1 MSIQMRGAEVAKAMK
16 EKLIREREELNAA
29 GVNPCLTIIRVG
41 AKENDLAYERG
52 AKKRMEMIGIE
63 CRIAEL
69 PEDIS
74 QEEFEDAFCKINK
87 DPEVHGILLFQPL
100 PEQLDVEK
108 IRQMI
113 DPAKDMDGMS
123 PVNLAKIFEGDR
135 TAYAPCTSEAVM
147 HIMNHYGIEL
157 QGKRVTVIGR
167 SMVVGKP
174 LSMLG
179 IDVSYTKTGIVVALV
194 FVGIPF
200 VVRAIQPVLEKLDGQ
215 YEEAAY
221 ILGAGRE
228 KTFFR
233 VILPELTPALFT
245 GFGLALAR
253 GIGEYGSVIYISG
266 NSAKNHTQVIS
277 YVIMQKLNY
286 IDYESATAIALVM
299 LVFSFLILL
308 FVNIIQVRQ
317 AKKTL

>member
-16 EKLIREREELNAA
+16 EQLIREREELNAA

-63 CRIAEL
+63 CRVAEL

-147 HIMNHYGIEL
+147 HIMKHYGIEL

-174 LSMLG
+174 LSMLMLG
-179 IDVSYTKTGIVVALV
+179 QNATVTICHSRTKDLAD
-194 FVGIPF
+194 
-200 VVRAIQPVLEKLDGQ
+200 RCR
-215 YEEAAY
+215 EA
-221 ILGAGRE
+221 
-228 KTFFR
+228 
-233 VILPELTPALFT
+233 
-245 GFGLALAR
+245 
-253 GIGEYGSVIYISG
+253 
-266 NSAKNHTQVIS
+266 
-277 YVIMQKLNY
+277 
-286 IDYESATAIALVM
+286 
-299 LVFSFLILL
+299 
-308 FVNIIQVRQ
+308 
-317 AKKTL
+317 

>member
-174 LSMLG
+174 LSMLMLG
-179 IDVSYTKTGIVVALV
+179 QNATVTICHSRTKDLADRCREAEIIVAAIGRSGCRNQRTGRRNPLWRCGLRKCPGKSIPYHTGSGRSRKRHNICTRLSRAACRPYRSERTRTTQRVTPPLCRTQYKWVKNSYS
-194 FVGIPF
+194 
-200 VVRAIQPVLEKLDGQ
+200 R
-215 YEEAAY
+215 
-221 ILGAGRE
+221 
-228 KTFFR
+228 
-233 VILPELTPALFT
+233 
-245 GFGLALAR
+245 
-253 GIGEYGSVIYISG
+253 
-266 NSAKNHTQVIS
+266 
-277 YVIMQKLNY
+277 
-286 IDYESATAIALVM
+286 
-299 LVFSFLILL
+299 
-308 FVNIIQVRQ
+308 
-317 AKKTL
+317 

>member
-16 EKLIREREELNAA
+16 EQLIREREELNAA
-29 GVNPCLTIIRVG
+29 GVNPCLAIIRVG

-63 CRIAEL
+63 CRVAEL

-74 QEEFEDAFCKINK
+74 QEEFENAFCKINK
-87 DPEVHGILLFQPL
+87 DPKVHGILLFQPL

-147 HIMNHYGIEL
+147 HIMKHYGIEL

-174 LSMLG
+174 LSMLMLG
-179 IDVSYTKTGIVVALV
+179 QNATVTICHSRTKDLADRCREAEIIVAAIGRAKHITADMIAEGAVVAD
-194 FVGIPF
+194 VGIN
-200 VVRAIQPVLEKLDGQ
+200 VLEDGTLCGDVD
-215 YEEAAY
+215 YENV
-221 ILGAGRE
+221 RE
-228 KTFFR
+228 KVSHITPVPGGVGNVTTSVLASHVLRAARIVQNELRQRR
-233 VILPELTPALFT
+233 V
-245 GFGLALAR
+245 
-253 GIGEYGSVIYISG
+253 
-266 NSAKNHTQVIS
+266 
-277 YVIMQKLNY
+277 
-286 IDYESATAIALVM
+286 
-299 LVFSFLILL
+299 
-308 FVNIIQVRQ
+308 
-317 AKKTL
+317 

>member
-1 MSIQMRGAEVAKAMK
+1 MKSMEIKNIFRKK
-16 EKLIREREELNAA
+16 EKNTRVIPGFGLTMGITVTMLSLLILIPLISVFIYSFKMKPSEFWQLITAKQVANALA
-29 GVNPCLTIIRVG
+29 TSFLCSFLAAVINSIFGVI
-41 AKENDLAYERG
+41 LAWVLVRYEFPG
-52 AKKRMEMIGIE
+52 KRLVDGLI
-63 CRIAEL
+63 EL
-69 PEDIS
+69 P
-74 QEEFEDAFCKINK
+74 FAL
-87 DPEVHGILLFQPL
+87 PTAVAGITLS
-100 PEQLDVEK
+100 K
-108 IRQMI
+108 MYSST
-113 DPAKDMDGMS
+113 GM
-123 PVNLAKIFEGDR
+123 L
-135 TAYAPCTSEAVM
+135 
-147 HIMNHYGIEL
+147 
-157 QGKRVTVIGR
+157 
-167 SMVVGKP
+167 GKP

-221 ILGAGRE
+221 ILGAGRA

-233 VILPELTPALFT
+233 VILPELTPALLT

-253 GIGEYGSVIYISG
+253 GTGEYGSVIYISG

>member
-63 CRIAEL
+63 CRIVEL

-174 LSMLG
+174 LSMPDAWTECNCNYLPFTHKRSG
-179 IDVSYTKTGIVVALV
+179 PTDVSEAEIIVA
-194 FVGIPF
+194 
-200 VVRAIQPVLEKLDGQ
+200 AIDG
-215 YEEAAY
+215 AKHITA
-221 ILGAGRE
+221 
-228 KTFFR
+228 
-233 VILPELTPALFT
+233 
-245 GFGLALAR
+245 
-253 GIGEYGSVIYISG
+253 EYDRRRSG
-266 NSAKNHTQVIS
+266 W
-277 YVIMQKLNY
+277 
-286 IDYESATAIALVM
+286 
-299 LVFSFLILL
+299 
-308 FVNIIQVRQ
+308 
-317 AKKTL
+317 

>member
-174 LSMLG
+174 LSMLMLG
-179 IDVSYTKTGIVVALV
+179 QNATVTICHSRTKDLAD
-194 FVGIPF
+194 
-200 VVRAIQPVLEKLDGQ
+200 RCREAEK
-215 YEEAAY
+215 
-221 ILGAGRE
+221 
-228 KTFFR
+228 
-233 VILPELTPALFT
+233 
-245 GFGLALAR
+245 
-253 GIGEYGSVIYISG
+253 
-266 NSAKNHTQVIS
+266 
-277 YVIMQKLNY
+277 
-286 IDYESATAIALVM
+286 
-299 LVFSFLILL
+299 
-308 FVNIIQVRQ
+308 
-317 AKKTL
+317 

>member
-174 LSMLG
+174 LSMLMLG
-179 IDVSYTKTGIVVALV
+179 QNATVTICHSRTKDLADRCREAEIIVAAIGRAKHITADMIAEGAVVAD
-194 FVGIPF
+194 VGIN
-200 VVRAIQPVLEKLDGQ
+200 VLEDGTLCGGLRKCPGKSIPYHTGSGRSRKRHNLCTRLSRAACRPYRSERTRTTQRVTPPLCRTQ
-215 YEEAAY
+215 Y
-221 ILGAGRE
+221 
-228 KTFFR
+228 KW
-233 VILPELTPALFT
+233 
-245 GFGLALAR
+245 
-253 GIGEYGSVIYISG
+253 
-266 NSAKNHTQVIS
+266 AKNS
-277 YVIMQKLNY
+277 YN
-286 IDYESATAIALVM
+286 
-299 LVFSFLILL
+299 
-308 FVNIIQVRQ
+308 R
-317 AKKTL
+317 

>member
-1 MSIQMRGAEVAKAMK
+1 
-16 EKLIREREELNAA
+16 
-29 GVNPCLTIIRVG
+29 
-41 AKENDLAYERG
+41 
-52 AKKRMEMIGIE
+52 MIGIE

-87 DPEVHGILLFQPL
+87 DPEVHGILLFQP
-100 PEQLDVEK
+100 PERLDVEK

-174 LSMLG
+174 LSMLMLG
-179 IDVSYTKTGIVVALV
+179 QNATVTICHSRTKDLADRCREAEIIVAAIGRANHITADMIAEGAVVAD
-194 FVGIPF
+194 VGIN
-200 VVRAIQPVLEKLDGQ
+200 VLEDGTLCGDVD
-215 YEEAAY
+215 YENV
-221 ILGAGRE
+221 RE
-228 KTFFR
+228 KSIPYHTGSGRSRKRHNLCTRLSRAACRPYRSERTRTTQR
-233 VILPELTPALFT
+233 VTPPLCRT
-245 GFGLALAR
+245 Q
-253 GIGEYGSVIYISG
+253 YKWVK
-266 NSAKNHTQVIS
+266 NSYS
-277 YVIMQKLNY
+277 
-286 IDYESATAIALVM
+286 
-299 LVFSFLILL
+299 
-308 FVNIIQVRQ
+308 R
-317 AKKTL
+317 

>member
-74 QEEFEDAFCKINK
+74 QQELENVVQQQNED
-87 DPEVHGILLFQPL
+87 DTVDGILVQLPL
-100 PEQLDVEK
+100 PKHLNEQAVIDKISPLKDV
-108 IRQMI
+108 
-113 DPAKDMDGMS
+113 DGLHPVNAMDGMS

-135 TAYAPCTSEAVM
+135 TAYVPCTSEAVM

-174 LSMLG
+174 LSMLMLG
-179 IDVSYTKTGIVVALV
+179 QNATVTICHSRTKDLADRCREAEIIVAAIGRANHITADMIAEGAVVAD
-194 FVGIPF
+194 VGIN
-200 VVRAIQPVLEKLDGQ
+200 VLEDGTLCGDVD
-215 YEEAAY
+215 YENV
-221 ILGAGRE
+221 RE
-228 KTFFR
+228 K
-233 VILPELTPALFT
+233 VSHITPVPGGVGNVTTSVLASHVLRAART
-245 GFGLALAR
+245 GQNEHGQRR
-253 GIGEYGSVIYISG
+253 G
-266 NSAKNHTQVIS
+266 
-277 YVIMQKLNY
+277 
-286 IDYESATAIALVM
+286 
-299 LVFSFLILL
+299 
-308 FVNIIQVRQ
+308 
-317 AKKTL
+317 

>member
-63 CRIAEL
+63 CRIVEL

-147 HIMNHYGIEL
+147 HIMKHYGIEL

-174 LSMLG
+174 LSMLMLG
-179 IDVSYTKTGIVVALV
+179 QNATVTICHSRTKDLADRCREAEIIVA
-194 FVGIPF
+194 
-200 VVRAIQPVLEKLDGQ
+200 AI
-215 YEEAAY
+215 
-221 ILGAGRE
+221 GRQ
-228 KTFFR
+228 T
-233 VILPELTPALFT
+233 ISLP
-245 GFGLALAR
+245 
-253 GIGEYGSVIYISG
+253 I
-266 NSAKNHTQVIS
+266 
-277 YVIMQKLNY
+277 
-286 IDYESATAIALVM
+286 
-299 LVFSFLILL
+299 
-308 FVNIIQVRQ
+308 
-317 AKKTL
+317 